1 MAYHLRFHPD
11 GGWPSDTWHHSWP
24 SHSQKVWYC
33 VSKGIWFQPK
43 GGGRHR
49 QAPSAAFKCFRQ
61 SGSKGII
68 GVRTCRRIFFGW
80 LASIHH
86 SIGTL
91 TRCIDTWLCNG
102 FSSMV
107 SAWLGICNFSCYTDM
122 NVSNGFQPT
131 FKCFRQSG
139 SEWNHWCPNMPPYF
153 FFGWLVWLASIHHS
167 IGTLTRC
174 IDTWLCNGFA
184 SMVSAWL
191 GMCNVSSYTYMNV
204 SNGCHSAKT
213 TGQLPVTNGFTM
225 IADDGMTLSSRL

>member
-1 MAYHLRFHPD
+1 MNVSNGCHSARTIGQFSIAHGFAMAYHLWFHPD
-11 GGWPSDTWHHSWP
+11 GGWPSDTKHHSWP

-33 VSKGIWFQPK
+33 VSKGIGFQPK

-61 SGSKGII
+61 SGSEGII
-68 GVRTCRRIFFGW
+68 GVRTCHLIFFGW

-86 SIGTL
+86 SIGPL
-91 TRCIDTWLCNG
+91 N
-102 FSSMV
+102 
-107 SAWLGICNFSCYTDM
+107 
-122 NVSNGFQPT
+122 
-131 FKCFRQSG
+131 
-139 SEWNHWCPNMPPYF
+139 
-153 FFGWLVWLASIHHS
+153 
-167 IGTLTRC
+167 RC

-191 GMCNVSSYTYMNV
+191 GTCNVSCYTYMNV

-225 IADDGMTLSSRL
+225 IADDGSLEL